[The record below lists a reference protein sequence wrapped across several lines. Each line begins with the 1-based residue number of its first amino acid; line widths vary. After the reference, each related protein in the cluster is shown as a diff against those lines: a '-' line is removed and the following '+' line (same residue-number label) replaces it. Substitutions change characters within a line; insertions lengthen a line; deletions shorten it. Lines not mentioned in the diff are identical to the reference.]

1 MRKRD
6 SSDRFTFVRNMN
18 PTNHTAA
25 AAAAAVAVAVQ
36 HEIVEIFIK
45 SFPFYWIHFFSACLK
60 NWLISA
66 EMNFVQ
72 LSFKHFQTKQMIL
85 HIATNTHNS
94 IWCIR

>member
-1 MRKRD
+1 MSERD

-18 PTNHTAA
+18 STNHTAA
-25 AAAAAVAVAVQ
+25 AAAAVAVQ

-45 SFPFYWIHFFSACLK
+45 SFPFYWIHFFFSACLK

-85 HIATNTHNS
+85 HIATNTHS
-94 IWCIR
+94 SVWCIR